1 MEFRMGYPAATV
13 FSLFVCFCCMI
24 VGALVGPRDIV
35 TLLEQT
41 ALTGAVSWCAYM
53 AGFHPPKR
61 AASDAWAIGGCL
73 VSAAIMFAV
82 ALIARSYTG
91 GIIFTSVLLQITT
104 VIAAAIMFL
113 VGSEDWVFVHTEP
126 S

>member
-13 FSLFVCFCCMI
+13 FSLFVCFCCTI

-35 TLLEQT
+35 TLLDET
-41 ALTGAVSWCAYM
+41 AVTGAVSWCAYM
-53 AGFHPPKR
+53 AGFHPPKS
-61 AASDAWAIGGCL
+61 ASDSWEIGGCL
-73 VSAAIMFAV
+73 VSATVMFAL
-82 ALIARSYTG
+82 AWIARSYTG

-104 VIAAAIMFL
+104 AIAAAIMFL